1 MINEIEIDFDIG
13 EGNTYDVEAEQDIYS
28 AETDQAIIIRQ
39 TDFVL
44 RPATTSTLGGVI
56 VGQDLK
62 ITEEGVLSVDKATSV
77 EEDNTR
83 PITAA
88 AVYTEVGN
96 INALLQ
102 TI

>member
-1 MINEIEIDFDIG
+1 MAGLNAISTLSGTI
-13 EGNTYDVEAEQDIYS
+13 S
-28 AETDQAIIIRQ
+28 AGGSLSGTISIAQSGGG
-39 TDFVL
+39 TTPLV
-44 RPATTSTLGGVI
+44 PATTDRLGGI
-56 VGQDLK
+56 MVGDDLS
-62 ITEEGVLSVDKATSV
+62 ITPEGRLSVLKATSV
-77 EEDNTR
+77 EQDNTR

>member
-1 MINEIEIDFDIG
+1 MINEIEIELDIG
-13 EGNTYDVEAEQDIYS
+13 EDNRYD

-44 RPATTSTLGGVI
+44 RPATTTTLGGII
-56 VGQDLK
+56 VGNDLQ

-96 INALLQ
+96 INVLLE